1 MFSIVWFSIHLI
13 EDIIHQLDINTKD
26 RIETIVVQ
34 MFIEIEEV
42 KIESQTPDR
51 ILVIANQR
59 VRTNTP
65 NLVKRNKAVTRNSR
79 AVAQRTTRVNSRR
92 TPLQRRK

>member
-51 ILVIANQR
+51 ILVIAIEPTDLLEGLQ
-59 VRTNTP
+59 
-65 NLVKRNKAVTRNSR
+65 
-79 AVAQRTTRVNSRR
+79 TTVHALK
-92 TPLQRRK
+92 TV